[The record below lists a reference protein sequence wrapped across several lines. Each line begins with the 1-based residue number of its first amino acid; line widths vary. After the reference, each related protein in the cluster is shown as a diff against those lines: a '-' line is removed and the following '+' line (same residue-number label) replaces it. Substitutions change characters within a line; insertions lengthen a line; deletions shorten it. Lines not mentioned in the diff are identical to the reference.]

1 MKKAFLAAIMTLG
14 CILSSNA
21 QEITKTG
28 LNFGPLPA
36 VGYSSDLGWH
46 YGALS
51 DIYWYGDGS
60 TYPEYMWKANV
71 EVSRYSKGNTVL
83 HSFFDS
89 KYLIPGLRVSAA
101 VSWFGNKTT
110 NFYGFNGAASLY
122 VPQMDNITDAGQ
134 GLYLMRRD
142 IFRIQTCLQGS
153 FGASNWGWAGGIT
166 KGNGTHETI
175 DHGFTGSGVF
185 DASGEGGRFRYQF
198 ELARDIALITDADLQ
213 NYSWKGVVTGIV
225 NVMIVVSDKSYSAS
239 SICPDRGGTDLQL
252 L

>member
-1 MKKAFLAAIMTLG
+1 MKKTILAATALLLG
-14 CILSSNA
+14 CTCLSHA

-46 YGALS
+46 YGVLS

-71 EVSRYSKGNTVL
+71 EISRYSKGNTVL

-110 NFYGFNGAASLY
+110 NFYGFNGY
-122 VPQMDNITDAGQ
+122 E
-134 GLYLMRRD
+134 
-142 IFRIQTCLQGS
+142 S
-153 FGASNWGWAGGIT
+153 FYDYSKVADGKSGASFI
-166 KGNGTHETI
+166 
-175 DHGFTGSGVF
+175 
-185 DASGEGGRFRYQF
+185 
-198 ELARDIALITDADLQ
+198 
-213 NYSWKGVVTGIV
+213 
-225 NVMIVVSDKSYSAS
+225 
-239 SICPDRGGTDLQL
+239 
-252 L
+252 